1 MKYHIVKSIDKEEF
15 AIVCEP
21 DNEGATQLTTIV
33 EKFSSYEKACAR
45 LKEIDL
51 VASESKNLS
60 IYLPVRLINAIDI
73 CKDVGQSRSDYIKEA
88 LVYYITDKQAS
99 RIAGEPLD

>member
-1 MKYHIVKSIDKEEF
+1 MRYHIVKAIDKEEF
-15 AIVCEP
+15 AIVAEP
-21 DNEGATQLTTIV
+21 NTEGATQLSTIV
-33 EKFSSYEKACAR
+33 EKFSSYEKACIR

-60 IYLPVRLINAIDI
+60 IYLPIRLINAIDI

-88 LVYYITDKQAS
+88 LVYYITEKQAS
-99 RIAGEPLD
+99 RIDGEL